1 MNTRDEAIYD
11 RRLRGET
18 FRAIAV
24 DYHLTAQRIHQIC
37 VKMERRLLNVDRLSA
52 RALAFME
59 RAKKEGYASYADIP
73 HHMVVR
79 TKNIGL
85 LTYNEL
91 EAVYKGAKPITLKE
105 FYEMVKG

>member
-1 MNTRDEAIYD
+1 MNARNKAIYD
-11 RRLRGET
+11 RRARGET

-24 DYHLTAQRIHQIC
+24 DYHLTAPRVHQIC
-37 VKMERRLLNVDRLSA
+37 VKMECRLLNVDRLSV

-59 RAKKEGYASYADIP
+59 CAKKEGYASYADVP
-73 HHMVVR
+73 RHMVAR
-79 TKNIGL
+79 TKTIGL